1 MARQGLRSAPHRV
14 SASSGGGASLGNR
27 SQSRGR
33 ALPGA
38 AQRRRTAAPRAR
50 HPEQPGKQGGMSA
63 VVFQK
68 SIKCDQ
74 RSKK

>member
-1 MARQGLRSAPHRV
+1 MARQGLRSAPHRAL
-14 SASSGGGASLGNR
+14 ASSGGGAYLCNR
-27 SQSRGR
+27 SPSRGR
-33 ALPGA
+33 VLPGA

-50 HPEQPGKQGGMSA
+50 RPEQPGKQGGTSA
-63 VVFQK
+63 GIFQK